1 MIIGLAALAA
11 GLFLA
16 SCTKPTP
23 VYEFPEGEERP
34 VGPSSSDP
42 VSQDP
47 DNPSADP
54 SGSPAP
60 QGKPCFIWIDA
71 AANSPDFFSGTE
83 KIERDLSRAADAG
96 FTHIV
101 VDVRPTDGDLL
112 YKSSHCDQVAYC
124 GAWVT
129 GGYLPQNWDQS
140 FDYLQ
145 AFIDIGHELGLRIY
159 AAFQTFSGGFSSS
172 YGNTGPVY
180 DHPELQKMVTVLNT
194 ADGLRS
200 MMEVKAPGDVSESFI
215 KFLNPADPDVQD
227 YLLAQ
232 IEDLAAYGATGLDGI
247 ILDRGRFYGY
257 QSDFSD
263 VTRQAFEKYIGTK
276 IPHWPQDVCPVGWGY
291 DPARRA
297 VVESLPSPLPKYHLQ
312 WLEFRA
318 KVIYDFMAK
327 ARAVVKNVD
336 PGLDFGAY
344 SGGWYSSFF
353 PNGVNWASPN
363 YDPSTQFSWAT
374 PQYKQYGYAALMDV
388 LIIGAYAPASSL
400 YGSTEWT
407 VEGFSR
413 LAKNKV
419 QGAAGLLV
427 VGPDIGNWDP
437 YDQVSFEDECKA
449 IAASIPLC
457 GRYADG
463 CFIFDMCHL
472 RISDQWKY
480 AKQGINLLTQ

>member
-145 AFIDIGHELGLRIY
+145 AFIDIGHELGLKVY
-159 AAFQTFSGGFSSS
+159 AGFNTFVAGRSTSLGK
-172 YGNTGPVY
+172 TGICYRDP
-180 DHPELQKMVTVLNT
+180 KMAALVTQLNT
-194 ADGLRS
+194 EDGIKDAMS
-200 MMEVKAPGDVSESFI
+200 VNGESGAIF
-215 KFLNPADPDVQD
+215 FNPVHPDVQQ
-227 YLLAQ
+227 YLISLLV
-232 IEDLAAYGATGLDGI
+232 DLAAYGKTGLDGI
-247 ILDRGRFYGY
+247 ILDRGRFGGF

-263 VTRQAFEKYIGTK
+263 YTKAAFEKYAGLSVANWPADVLPPGHKSGVASTK
-276 IPHWPQDVCPVGWGY
+276 HFKKWV
-291 DPARRA
+291 
-297 VVESLPSPLPKYHLQ
+297 
-312 WLEFRA
+312 EFRA
-318 KVIYDFMAK
+318 KVIYDFMDA
-327 ARAVVKNVD
+327 ARTAVKKVSED
-336 PGLDFGAY
+336 IDFGAY
-344 SGGWYSSFF
+344 VGGWYGSYYD
-353 PNGVNWASPN
+353 NGVNWASRN
-363 YDPSTQFSWAT
+363 YSTSTYYGSWAT
-374 PQYKQYGYAALMDV
+374 PQYKDYGFAELMDV
-388 LIIGAYAPASSL
+388 LLIGAYANPGRV
-400 YGSTEWT
+400 YGSSEWT
-407 VEGFSR
+407 MQGFCR
-413 LAKNKV
+413 LAYEKAMRGPRIV
-419 QGAAGLLV
+419 AG
-427 VGPDIGNWDP
+427 GPDVGNWDQDNN
-437 YDQVSFEDECKA
+437 YTQAQENEAIVNSVKA
-449 IAASIPLC
+449 C
-457 GRYADG
+457 ADACDG
-463 CFIFDMCHL
+463 YFLFDMIHL
-472 RISDQWKY
+472 KKANQWKY
-480 AKQGINLLTQ
+480 AKQGIEQLNK